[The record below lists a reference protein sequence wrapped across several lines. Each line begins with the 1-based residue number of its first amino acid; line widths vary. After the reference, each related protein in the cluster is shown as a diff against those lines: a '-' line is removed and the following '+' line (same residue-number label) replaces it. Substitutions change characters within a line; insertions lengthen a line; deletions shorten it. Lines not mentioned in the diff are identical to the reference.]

1 MLVELRYERVSTGN
15 ACSISTGV
23 CLPVSVSV
31 CVCDWVKMKKKR
43 EEKRVSDLNALFIE
57 LKLTESQAI

>member
-23 CLPVSVSV
+23 CLPVSV
-31 CVCDWVKMKKKR
+31 CVWLSKNKKTR